1 MARFSPLAMIDNGVA
16 ALSAF
21 SAGFLAF
28 AMPEDMFSRLIVAS
42 RIPQFL
48 VSAQPPLGLK
58 SRLVVVAL
66 VAIVAYAFVWV
77 LLRALDKIAAP
88 AEAEAEQDDEP
99 DYDAPRLRRAD
110 AHPDAPSRRPLLAGS
125 ELGEPEGEYEI
136 PAEAALPW
144 PADEAEPAF
153 GLPSRMRASP
163 GFLVPQDQMPEAEPI
178 AAPAPAEP
186 IEAVAPIEAPAPIRE
201 PEAALHSAP
210 IPAADMLSPPEAF
223 EAEDGAESED
233 DSDPEVD
240 DDSLSKLMNRFED
253 GLSRKQQAL
262 PADRTNFEPAAIPA
276 PAAVEPAPAERVGHR
291 LRSAITDLNRISA
304 QGN

>member
-1 MARFSPLAMIDNGVA
+1 MIDNGVA

-28 AMPEDMFSRLIVAS
+28 AMPEDNFSRLIVAS

-48 VSAQPPLGLK
+48 ASAQPPLGLK
-58 SRLVVVAL
+58 ARLVVVAL
-66 VAIVAYAFVWV
+66 VAIVAYAFVWS

-88 AEAEAEQDDEP
+88 AEAEEDGEP

-125 ELGEPEGEYEI
+125 ELGEPEELDEYEI
-136 PAEAALPW
+136 PAEAAQPW
-144 PADEAEPAF
+144 LNEEVAPAFEPAPIF
-153 GLPSRMRASP
+153 PSRKRPVP
-163 GFLVPQDQMPEAEPI
+163 GFLVPQGEARET
-178 AAPAPAEP
+178 EP
-186 IEAVAPIEAPAPIRE
+186 IEAVAPAPEPVHELEEAPV
-201 PEAALHSAP
+201 
-210 IPAADMLSPPEAF
+210 PAAGLLSPADAF
-223 EAEDGAESED
+223 SADDGEDSEE
-233 DSDPEVD
+233 DSDPEID
-240 DDSLSKLMNRFED
+240 DDTLSKLMNRFEN

-262 PADRTNFEPAAIPA
+262 SADRAEPDAAAIPA
-276 PAAVEPAPAERVGHR
+276 PAPVEPAPAERVGHR